1 MNTFMKNSEYK
12 KAFEG
17 KHVDANFI
25 KNILEDN
32 GIDAFLKN
40 DAMGLMFPLFV
51 AHGGLNPVKVFV
63 DKENLE
69 KAQEL
74 IDSYFGGDE

>member
-1 MNTFMKNSEYK
+1 MKNSEYK